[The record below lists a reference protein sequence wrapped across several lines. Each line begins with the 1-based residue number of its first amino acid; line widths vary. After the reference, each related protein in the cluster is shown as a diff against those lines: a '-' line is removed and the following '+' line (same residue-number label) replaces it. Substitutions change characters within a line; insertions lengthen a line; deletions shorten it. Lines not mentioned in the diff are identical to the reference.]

1 MTGLGTVINTAAIII
16 GGIMGLLFGKLINE
30 RVRTTLNMACGL
42 SVLFIGAAGAFE
54 GMLCVSEGRIV
65 SGGSMLLI
73 ASLCI
78 GGIIGEI
85 INLEDG
91 FERFGEWLKIKTGN
105 GKDAKFV
112 DGFVNSS
119 LTVCIGAMAIV
130 GSIKDGLEGDISV
143 LVTKA
148 ILDLIIILVM
158 ASSQGVGCVF
168 SALPVAVFQGSV
180 TALST
185 LIKPIMTSEALSNLS
200 FIGSVLIFCV
210 GINLVFGKK
219 VRVANLLPSIVIAVA
234 AAFVGL

>member
-1 MTGLGTVINTAAIII
+1 MSGLGTVINTVAIIL
-16 GGIMGLLFGKLINE
+16 GGIIGLLFGKLINE
-30 RVRTTLNMACGL
+30 RIRITLNMACGI
-42 SVLFIGAAGAFE
+42 SVLFIGASGAVE
-54 GMLCVSEGRIV
+54 GMLSVSEGSII
-65 SGGSMLLI
+65 SGGSMLLTGC
-73 ASLCI
+73 LCI

-105 GKDAKFV
+105 AKDSRFV

-148 ILDLIIILVM
+148 ILDFIIILVM
-158 ASSQGVGCVF
+158 ASSSGVGCVF
-168 SALPVAVFQGSV
+168 SALPVALFQGSV

-185 LIKPIMTSEALSNLS
+185 LIKPIMTPLALANLS

-210 GINLVFGKK
+210 GINLMFGKK
-219 VRVANLLPSIVIAVA
+219 VRVANLLPSIIVAVI
-234 AAFVGL
+234 AAFVI

>member
-1 MTGLGTVINTAAIII
+1 MPGLGTIINTAAIIL
-16 GGIMGLLFGKLINE
+16 GGIIGLLFGKLISE
-30 RVRTTLNMACGL
+30 RIRLTLNMACGI
-42 SVLFIGAAGAFE
+42 SVLFIGASGAFE
-54 GMLCVSEGRIV
+54 GMLSVSQGNII
-65 SGGSMLLI
+65 SGGSMLLTGC
-73 ASLCI
+73 LCI

-85 INLEDG
+85 INLEDA

-105 GKDAKFV
+105 AKDSRFV
-112 DGFVNSS
+112 DGFVTSS

-148 ILDLIIILVM
+148 ILDFIIILVM

-168 SALPVAVFQGSV
+168 SALPVATFQGLV

-185 LIKPIMTSEALSNLS
+185 LIKPIMTPLALANLS

-210 GINLVFGKK
+210 GINLMFGKK
-219 VRVANLLPSIVIAVA
+219 VRVANLLPSIVVAVVA
-234 AAFVGL
+234 AFII